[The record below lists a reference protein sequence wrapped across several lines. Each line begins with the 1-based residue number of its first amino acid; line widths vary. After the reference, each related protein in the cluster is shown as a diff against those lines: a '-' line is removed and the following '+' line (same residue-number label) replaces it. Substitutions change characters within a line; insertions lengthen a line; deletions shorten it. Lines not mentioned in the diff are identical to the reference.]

1 MGRAEYKVKGG
12 KLIRVHLTIENG
24 KIKHIKITGDFF
36 LHPEDVIEDIER
48 ALRGRPLDEDE
59 LNRLIENLLENKQ
72 AIPIGVSPRDFVRCI
87 MMASE
92 KND

>member
-36 LHPEDVIEDIER
+36 LHPEEVIEDIEQ
-48 ALRGRPLDEDE
+48 ALKGHSLDEDE
-59 LNRLIENLLENKQ
+59 LNHLIENVLKSKQ
-72 AIPIGVSPRDFVRCI
+72 AIPIGVSPRDFARCI
-87 MMASE
+87 MMAGE
-92 KND
+92 KNG